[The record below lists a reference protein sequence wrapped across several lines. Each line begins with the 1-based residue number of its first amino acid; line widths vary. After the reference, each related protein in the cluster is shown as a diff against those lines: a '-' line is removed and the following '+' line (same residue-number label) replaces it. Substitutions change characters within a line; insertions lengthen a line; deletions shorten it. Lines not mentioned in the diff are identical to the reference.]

1 MIKSPT
7 ARLALPP
14 LGEAWSKRFP
24 VLLLAALLVAV
35 PARLLAV
42 EPANLD
48 PHKKEITKYIESGEY
63 GAEVAKVALK
73 ATKYVAKRA
82 TRTKPDQKLAI
93 VFDIDETVLTNMAI
107 MQEYGFGYNPKLWG
121 DWINQRRAK
130 AIVPVQA
137 VYENALR
144 HEVAVFFITS
154 RLESQ
159 RTATERNLRNVGY
172 EVWEGASFRADTDQ
186 QSTRAYKT
194 GERRKIEEAG
204 YTIIA
209 NIGDQQS
216 DLDGGHA
223 ERTFKLPNPFYMVY

>member
-1 MIKSPT
+1 MM
-7 ARLALPP
+7 
-14 LGEAWSKRFP
+14 KRFP
-24 VLLLAALLVAV
+24 TLLLAALLVAV
-35 PARLLAV
+35 PARVTAL

-48 PHKKEITKYIESGEY
+48 PHKKEITRYIESGEY
-63 GAEVAKVALK
+63 GAKVAEVALK
-73 ATKYVAKRA
+73 ATKYIAKRA
-82 TRTKPDQKLAI
+82 PKAKPDQKLAI
-93 VFDIDETVLTNMAI
+93 VFDIDETVLTNMSV
-107 MQEYGFGYNPKLWG
+107 MQEYGFGYNPKLWS
-121 DWINQRRAK
+121 DWINQRKAK

-159 RTATERNLRNVGY
+159 RAATERNLRNVGY
-172 EVWEGASFRADTDQ
+172 EVWEGASFRADEDQ
-186 QSTRAYKT
+186 QSTRQYKT
-194 GERRKIEEAG
+194 GARRKIEEAG
-204 YTIIA
+204 FTIIA